1 MNVKM
6 DEPTDRAKETR
17 EIVTSLCPECLKV
30 IPGIIRENEGDVVME
45 KTCPDHGPFRTLI
58 SNDLSTYS
66 RLRESPRKVTE
77 FSMPGSRANRGC
89 PHDCGLCPSHDQHT
103 CLAILEI
110 VSHCDLQCPV
120 CLADAGPRGKFI
132 EIPTLTSALRNLIRC
147 EGDVTP
153 LQLGGGEP
161 TLHPDLP
168 SVIRETYRLGF
179 DKIELDSNGLALAG
193 DPGLSERLREA
204 GLSSVYLQMDGLSPE
219 VSKFIRGR
227 DLVEEKLRAIENCK
241 NAGLEVILSVTVVP
255 DVNDGNLWEMIQF
268 GVEQGLT
275 GVNFQAIALSGRF
288 PEYLRDSGK
297 RFTAGH
303 FIQEVEKQSDKRL
316 LGNDFLPIPCPDP
329 RCGLMSYMLIRKGDL
344 IPLGR
349 VLPEGHLMDIVADQS
364 DWDIVVQ
371 QIHSNASSGC
381 GCSRPWEK
389 TFGPGS
395 ICMDLDFF
403 SVGFHGMM
411 DAYSFDCERSR
422 KCCVHELTWDGRLI
436 PFCLYNIKYRHQFS
450 TRDTTART
458 AVVSSGTD
466 EAH

>member
-1 MNVKM
+1 M
-6 DEPTDRAKETR
+6 DDPTGHAKKTPD
-17 EIVTSLCPECLKV
+17 IVTSLCPECLKV
-30 IPGIIRENEGDVVME
+30 IPGIVRENEGNVVME
-45 KTCPDHGPFRTLI
+45 KTCPDHGPFQTII
-58 SNDLSTYS
+58 SNDLSVYAKW
-66 RLRESPRKVTE
+66 RQAPRKITK
-77 FSMPGSRANRGC
+77 FTMPGSRVNRGC

-103 CLAILEI
+103 CLAILEV

-120 CLADAGPRGKFI
+120 CLADAKPNGKFI
-132 EIPTLTSALRNLIRC
+132 DLKTLKSALKHLIEC

-153 LQLGGGEP
+153 LQIGGGEP

-168 SVIRETYRLGF
+168 SIVRETYRLGF

-193 DPGLSERLREA
+193 DPGLSERLQEA

-219 VSKFIRGR
+219 VSVFIRGR
-227 DLVEEKLRAIENCK
+227 DLVEEKLSAIENCK

-255 DVNDGNLWEMIQF
+255 GVNDGKLWEMIQF

-288 PEYLRDSGK
+288 PEHLRDSAK

-303 FIQEVEKQSDKRL
+303 FIQELEKQSDKRL
-316 LGNDFLPIPCPDP
+316 LKNDFMPIPCPDP
-329 RCGLMSYMLIRKGDL
+329 RCGLMSYMLIRNGDL

-349 VLPEGHLMDIVADQS
+349 VVPEEHLMDIVADQS
-364 DWDIVVQ
+364 DWDLVIQ
-371 QIHSNASSGC
+371 QIHSNALNGC
-381 GCSRPWEK
+381 GCRRPWEK
-389 TFGPGS
+389 TFGRDALCMGS
-395 ICMDLDFF
+395 DFF
-403 SVGFHGMM
+403 SAGFHGMM
-411 DAYSFDCERSR
+411 DAYSFDCERASR
-422 KCCVHELTWDGRLI
+422 CCVHELTWDGRLI